1 MKKLLEKD
9 WEFVRAAVPVL
20 QDYLLSQ
27 QLYWPSPLSSTGGMA
42 SGEFTLTLGN
52 VLLSLQRL
60 QAAALAEDERESL
73 EGIATQMAAVREHWR
88 SHWDQKAQH
97 EYRARLGLWLDYLED
112 LQGGKERFHSSYPH
126 AVRWRAILQLLD
138 AEANTLEPGLK
149 EALAGLDHRLR
160 AMTLDG
166 PFVWAEELRSGFPA
180 ERYWFL
186 YRGLQARV

>member
-60 QAAALAEDERESL
+60 RAATLAEDEQKSL
-73 EGIATQMAAVREHWR
+73 EGVAAQMAAVREQWR
-88 SHWDQKAQH
+88 SHWVQKARH
-97 EYRARLGLWLDYLED
+97 EYRARLELWQDYLD
-112 LQGGKERFHSSYPH
+112 GLQGNKERFHSYPH
-126 AVRWRAILQLLD
+126 AVRWRVILQLLGTEVN
-138 AEANTLEPGLK
+138 AVESGLK
-149 EALAGLDHRLR
+149 EALVGLDHRLR
-160 AMTLDG
+160 AMTLVG
-166 PFVWAEELRSGFPA
+166 PFVWAEELQNGFPA
-180 ERYWFL
+180 PRYWFL
-186 YRGLQARV
+186 YRSLPVQV